1 MSIRRKLGLTL
12 GFVATGAVAGAAI
25 ALLSLAPIWLGWTSL
40 PRDFL
45 DSWALRLFAVV
56 GAGFGV
62 VLMPIFGWLVI
73 GRVSFW
79 PAVLLPS
86 VGAVLGE
93 NIAAWALWSLQ
104 MDVQIIGAFLVAL
117 VTVLVIRL
125 TSPIRRLSPPLTPER
140 S

>member
-1 MSIRRKLGLTL
+1 M
-12 GFVATGAVAGAAI
+12 GAAT

-45 DSWALRLFAVV
+45 DSWALRLIAVV

-62 VLMPIFGWLVI
+62 VLMPVFGWLVI
-73 GRVSFW
+73 GRVTFW

-93 NIAAWALWSLQ
+93 NIAALALSSLQ
-104 MDVQIIGAFLVAL
+104 MDVQIIGAFLGAL
-117 VTVLVIRL
+117 ATVLVLRL
-125 TSPIRRLSPPLTPER
+125 TSPTRRLSPPLPHEE